1 MAARRVRLRPPGVKT
16 GSTIGPLG
24 PFRGTLGIH
33 WVLGAIAVG
42 LVIVL
47 AGMWFLFREPPRPF
61 QPVEGVTVDD
71 LQVGMGQEVLAGIYV
86 AKTADGRTIAVSGSS
101 GCPIQ
106 PVEDGYLDCA
116 ERRFG
121 LDGQGRSGS
130 LTTVPLQIH
139 DDTLY
144 LDTSGLE

>member
-1 MAARRVRLRPPGVKT
+1 MDASMATRRVRIRPPGVKT

-47 AGMWFLFREPPRPF
+47 AG
-61 QPVEGVTVDD
+61 
-71 LQVGMGQEVLAGIYV
+71 IYV
-86 AKTADGRTIAVSGSS
+86 ARTADGRTIAVSGSS

-106 PVEDGYLDCA
+106 PVPDGYLDCA

-121 LDGQGRSGS
+121 LDGQGRSGA
-130 LTTVPLQIH
+130 LATVPLQIH
-139 DDTLY
+139 DDAIY
-144 LDTSGLE
+144 LDTSALE